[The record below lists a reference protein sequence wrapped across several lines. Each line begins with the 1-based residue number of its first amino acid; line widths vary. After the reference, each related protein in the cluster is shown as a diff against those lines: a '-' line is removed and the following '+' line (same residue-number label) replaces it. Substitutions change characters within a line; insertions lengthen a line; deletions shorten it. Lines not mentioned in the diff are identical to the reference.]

1 MKLNNLKTINE
12 VSYIQNLGVE
22 EMFRFFQK
30 ATDKQKE
37 QMKQLIA
44 KKAYNAAWKLLQQ
57 VLNTT
62 LYPLK

>member
-12 VSYIQNLGVE
+12 ISYIQNLGVE